1 MKKAISI
8 MLVLVM
14 CLSLCSCAGETKS
27 NEIKLTLDNYDDYL
41 DFSAYVYGTQEKETA
56 KDYWLGAYYNSG
68 KLVENDFY
76 TGYSGSLSAKVVAP
90 NYNFHNVTVK
100 IRFTG
105 KVLTIIENSNPDS
118 PTTLNHDIDF
128 EDTFELN
135 VGGTVKDG
143 KHKIIDLPQNMLIL
157 DYGISDSHYKYK
169 YDIIESWE
177 IVEIS
182 GTVSPA

>member
-8 MLVLVM
+8 FLVLIL
-14 CLSLCSCAGETKS
+14 CLSMCACGGNGT
-27 NEIKLTLDNYDDYL
+27 KLTLDNYDDYL
-41 DFSAYVYGTQEKETA
+41 NISAYVYGTQEVETDN
-56 KDYWLGAYYNSG
+56 DYWLGATYKGG

-76 TGYSGSLSAKVVAP
+76 SGYAGGLSTKVVAP
-90 NYNFHNVTVK
+90 NYNFHNVPVT

-105 KVLTIIENSNPDS
+105 KVLIVMENSDPDN
-118 PTTLNHDIDF
+118 PTTMYHNIDF

-135 VGGTVKDG
+135 VGGTVKDN
-143 KHKIIDLPQNMLIL
+143 KATIIDLPQNMLIL
-157 DYGISDSHYKYK
+157 DFGIPDGNYNYK
-169 YDIIESWE
+169 YDIQDNWE